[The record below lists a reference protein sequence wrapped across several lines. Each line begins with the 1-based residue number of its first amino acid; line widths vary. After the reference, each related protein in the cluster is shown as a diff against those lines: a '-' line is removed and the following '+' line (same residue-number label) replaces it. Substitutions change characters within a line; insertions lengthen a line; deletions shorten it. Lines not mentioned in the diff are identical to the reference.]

1 MEIQTYL
8 AILMRRKWII
18 IITVVVALI
27 AVVVGQLNATP
38 TFRAASIVRISPDG
52 AGAIDYGDLLYAEQL
67 LNTYATLVHSDPIL
81 TEVQTA
87 IGSSK
92 TTSALRSQ
100 IDVEFPPDTEL
111 MRLVVEDEDP
121 VMAANAANELAV
133 ILVEQ
138 SRSTRAGRD
147 FVLSIADPASVPSNP
162 SRPSQAQLLVL
173 AAVAGLIG
181 GAALA
186 FVIDATDSRLH
197 TPAQARRAVAAL
209 PIIGT
214 IPETRKV
221 GKQKTLLNGNS
232 PIGESFRLL
241 RTNLHAYDQI
251 NDDDAPRTFLV
262 TSAESG
268 EGKSTVAVH
277 LAYTLAQT
285 GQRVVI
291 VDGDMR
297 QPTVHRILKISNEH
311 GLSTILQDQD
321 QDQDQDTCASVV
333 QPVVHTNLSIIS
345 SGPPPH
351 NPAELLGSE
360 KMHKL
365 LVDLAEN
372 FDRVIIDSPALLAL
386 ADASILATQV
396 DRVVMVAR
404 VAYTREEAIQTAY
417 EHLTQINASVVG
429 LVVNAVDPH
438 KSYYYSRV

>member
-1 MEIQTYL
+1 
-8 AILMRRKWII
+8 
-18 IITVVVALI
+18 
-27 AVVVGQLNATP
+27 
-38 TFRAASIVRISPDG
+38 
-52 AGAIDYGDLLYAEQL
+52 
-67 LNTYATLVHSDPIL
+67 
-81 TEVQTA
+81 
-87 IGSSK
+87 
-92 TTSALRSQ
+92 
-100 IDVEFPPDTEL
+100 
-111 MRLVVEDEDP
+111 
-121 VMAANAANELAV
+121 
-133 ILVEQ
+133 
-138 SRSTRAGRD
+138 
-147 FVLSIADPASVPSNP
+147 
-162 SRPSQAQLLVL
+162 LVL

-186 FVIDATDSRLH
+186 FVIDAADSRVH

-209 PIIGT
+209 PILGT
-214 IPETRKV
+214 IPMTRKV

-241 RTNLHAYDQI
+241 RTNLHAYDRL
-251 NDDDAPRTFLV
+251 DDDDVPRTFLV

-321 QDQDQDTCASVV
+321 SCASVV
-333 QPVVHTNLSIIS
+333 QPVVDTNLAVIS

-351 NPAELLGSE
+351 NPAELLGSTQ
-360 KMHKL
+360 MHEL
-365 LVDLAEN
+365 LSKLAEN

-386 ADASILATQV
+386 ADASILARQV
-396 DRVVMVAR
+396 DRVVMVSR
-404 VAYTREEAIQTAY
+404 VAYTREEAIQSAY
-417 EHLTQINASVVG
+417 EHLTQIGASVVG
-429 LVVNAVDPH
+429 MVVNAVDPH